1 VLELPRR
8 LLLAKRQLLLLEPLL
23 LHALLVRLPAA
34 LPVPLDLLRLPVL
47 PRLLNRPPRLPQQA
61 LLLLVVPLL
70 LPLLP
75 AKHPDNPPVLKLFNF
90 LINFN

>member
-1 VLELPRR
+1 
-8 LLLAKRQLLLLEPLL
+8 
-23 LHALLVRLPAA
+23 
-34 LPVPLDLLRLPVL
+34 VL